1 VVISCYCLNL
11 VIFIVFFFLTSQVR
25 DNILFGSAFQ
35 SARYQKAID
44 VTALRHDLDLLPV
57 SVSQCLIMEV
67 NFKDVSHTVAYYLT
81 VVTCL
86 TCLMNREVI
95 LPRLVREG
103 SILVVGKNK
112 ECLWPELCT
121 LILTYTFLMIP

>member
-1 VVISCYCLNL
+1 M
-11 VIFIVFFFLTSQVR
+11 R
-25 DNILFGSAFQ
+25 DNILFGSSFQ

-44 VTALRHDLDLLPV
+44 VTALRPDLDLLPV
-57 SVSQCLIMEV
+57 SVSLCLIMEV
-67 NFKDVSHTVAYYLT
+67 NFKDVSHTVTYNLT

-86 TCLMNREVI
+86 TCLINREVI
-95 LPRLVREG
+95 LLRLVREG

-121 LILTYTFLMIP
+121 LILMFTFLMTP